1 MDIIE
6 HGDILPADG
15 KAKASVYGLQGELTE
30 QFEDDLISEY
40 VLLIFVNSRLAYKAV
55 CTPTDLPDLV
65 VGRLITEAGI
75 DPSDIK
81 TVDVCINGN
90 AAKVTVS
97 NGFESGIRSKSFN
110 ETLTCCTDNLTLLD
124 SNRDLLR
131 IPDTDIDLTGIPALL
146 AVASEDTALHKL
158 TGSSHSALLMYEG
171 KVIYKAEDIGRHN
184 AIDKAVGYLYRN
196 GLQPSKAILYTT
208 GRMPT
213 DMIRKAI
220 RAKIPVLV
228 SRQKPTVEGVK
239 LASDHNLMII
249 GHLRSG
255 NYRIYGK

>member
-6 HGDILPADG
+6 HGENPA
-15 KAKASVYGLQGELTE
+15 ANSRITASVYDLYGKKTE

-40 VLLIFVNSRLAYKAV
+40 VLMIFVNSRLAYKVV
-55 CTPTDLPDLV
+55 CTPTDLPELV
-65 VGRLITEAGI
+65 IGRLITEAGI
-75 DPSDIK
+75 EPDDIK
-81 TVDVCINGN
+81 TVDICINGN

-97 NGFESGIRSKSFN
+97 HGFESGIISKGYT
-110 ETLTCCTDNLTLLD
+110 ETLTCCTDNLSLLD
-124 SNRDLLR
+124 SNKDLQR
-131 IPDTDIDLTGIPALL
+131 IPDADIDLAGIPALL
-146 AVASEDTALHKL
+146 TNATEDTKLHKL